1 MVILPVQNPDVEHLV
16 LFNLNTKYSRMKTI
30 KHIVLMV
37 MLACYPIIKT
47 NAQSEFVRFCE
58 TYTQQQVFSKLDP
71 EDKFFKLL
79 QVKHADPGSSRL
91 GECPEAGMDQLRDYV
106 QNDSFRDKV
115 QADLIIVPGNEA
127 KEQMIP
133 VYALKKSASD
143 QVFPMPDDLKEV
155 SVSKDEHKE
164 NYSLLITF
172 SEAGAEEWASITRMN
187 KGRDI
192 AMVFQGKVIAAPRVT
207 EEIKHGKCM
216 ISGRFTKSEINSLKA
231 ILEN

>member
-1 MVILPVQNPDVEHLV
+1 MVILPVQNPDFEHLV
-16 LFNLNTKYSRMKTI
+16 LFNFNTTYIHMKTI

-47 NAQSEFVRFCE
+47 TAQSEFVRFCE
-58 TYTQQQVFSKLDP
+58 TYTQQKVFSKLDP
-71 EDKFFKLL
+71 EDKFFKLI
-79 QVKHADPGSSRL
+79 QVKHTDPGSSRL
-91 GECPEAGMDQLRDYV
+91 GKCPEASMDQLWDYV
-106 QNDSFRDKV
+106 QSDSFRDKV
-115 QADLIIVPGNEA
+115 QADLILAPGNEA
-127 KEQMIP
+127 KEKMIP
-133 VYALKKSASD
+133 VYAIKKSASD

-155 SVSKDEHKE
+155 SVSKDENKE

-172 SEAGAEEWASITRMN
+172 SEAGAEKWALITRMN

-216 ISGRFTKSEINSLKA
+216 ISGKFTKSEINSLKA